1 MNELHSRAGNPIT
14 DNTMFIVLLSDSTN
28 IYCSLTMR
36 QELLDAGDANI
47 NVIVLILKR
56 TEMPTNYLVLVI
68 ALIKD
73 AQRLWDPGGFGSGC

>member
-1 MNELHSRAGNPIT
+1 MNKLHSRAGNPIT

-28 IYCSLTMR
+28 IYRSLTMR
-36 QELLDAGDANI
+36 QELLDTGDANI

-56 TEMPTNYLVLVI
+56 TEMLTDYLVLVI